1 MVGLVNKRE
10 RSLIGLYE
18 YSVVAYYF
26 IWELWGGSEL
36 VSLHVRW
43 PYLTTVCLSYNDL
56 LVKTHF
62 STIFVQPQI

>member
-26 IWELWGGSEL
+26 IWELWG
-36 VSLHVRW
+36 
-43 PYLTTVCLSYNDL
+43 DL
-56 LVKTHF
+56 NW
-62 STIFVQPQI
+62 